1 MYIVQMPEVTT
12 KKATDIIKM
21 FEEKTGDSFQIRK
34 GILDARY
41 KYGYY
46 LFQHTMDGFVCP
58 GTYGY
63 VRAYAKTLK
72 ELALAP

>member
-1 MYIVQMPEVTT
+1 MYIVQMPKVTT
-12 KKATDIIKM
+12 KKATDIVKM

-41 KYGYY
+41 KY
-46 LFQHTMDGFVCP
+46 
-58 GTYGY
+58 

>member
-1 MYIVQMPEVTT
+1 MHVVQMPEVTT
-12 KKATDIIKM
+12 KKATEIVKM
-21 FEEKTGDSFQIRK
+21 FEKKTGDSFQIRK

-41 KYGYY
+41 KYRYY
-46 LFQHTMDGFVCP
+46 LFQRTMDGFVCP

-72 ELALAP
+72 ELIIQ

>member
-12 KKATDIIKM
+12 KKATEIVKM

-46 LFQHTMDGFVCP
+46 LFQRTMDGFVCP

>member
-1 MYIVQMPEVTT
+1 MYIVQMQEVTT

-46 LFQHTMDGFVCP
+46 LFQHTMDGFVCS

>member
-12 KKATDIIKM
+12 KKATEIVKM
-21 FEEKTGDSFQIRK
+21 FEKKTGDSFQIRK

-41 KYGYY
+41 TYGYY
-46 LFQHTMDGFVCP
+46 LFQLTMDEFACP

-72 ELALAP
+72 ELALAL